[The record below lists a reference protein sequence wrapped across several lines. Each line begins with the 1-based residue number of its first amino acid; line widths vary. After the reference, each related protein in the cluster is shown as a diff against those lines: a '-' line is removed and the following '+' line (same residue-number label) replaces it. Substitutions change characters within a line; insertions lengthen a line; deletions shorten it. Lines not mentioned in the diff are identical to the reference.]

1 MPVQAAL
8 VQITGDSHGVVIDLV
23 YAGDANFTGRAI
35 YDHPLCFLH
44 PEAEACLRK
53 AVIAARGLGLGL
65 KIFDAFRPHEA
76 QEALWAF
83 APDPDYIADPKQGSN
98 HTRGVA
104 LDLTLVDDR
113 GEALDMGTPVDTMSA
128 ESHHFYPAHP
138 ASVQVNR
145 MKLLTVMLEAGFV
158 HHPREWWHYQLP
170 DAQRF
175 PLVGNPVNM
184 SCVTP
189 SGNAAEAVQRA
200 DPPEPLLADKNLRYD
215 QLLKAAKRLPRIR
228 MGVVHPCSR
237 ESLEGALDAA
247 RLGLIEAILIGP
259 EPRIRSL
266 AKDCQ
271 LDLSGF
277 SIVDVPHSHAAADKG
292 VEMARS
298 GEVDALMKG
307 SLHSDE
313 LLGAVVNAQTGLR
326 TARRVTH
333 VFVLDVPRY
342 PTPLLITDA
351 AINVA
356 PDFDAKVD
364 IVQNAID
371 LAHALGIA
379 RPKVAILSAVETVTP
394 KLRSSMDAAALSKMA
409 DRGQITGGLVDG
421 PLAFDNAVSLAA
433 AKTKGIASEVAGQAD
448 ILVVPDLESGN
459 MLAKQLEYLGGA
471 QAAGVVMG
479 ARVPIVLTSR
489 ADSAH
494 SRIASCAITLLLV
507 SHRLRSEPKALA

>member
-1 MPVQAAL
+1 MDMLSTPTGPSAEFLENHPFAEIRLGDGASLQRQVTQRDIQLFAAVSGDVNPAHVDALYARTSHFHEIIAHGMLGGALISTVLGTQFPGPGTIYLGQTLKFLKPVHIGDTLTVSVSVISIDAATQRL
-8 VQITGDSHGVVIDLV
+8 VLDTRCVDQDGDLV
-23 YAGDANFTGRAI
+23 LEGQ
-35 YDHPLCFLH
+35 
-44 PEAEACLRK
+44 AEVTAPTDKQRILR
-53 AVIAARGLGLGL
+53 
-65 KIFDAFRPHEA
+65 
-76 QEALWAF
+76 
-83 APDPDYIADPKQGSN
+83 
-98 HTRGVA
+98 T
-104 LDLTLVDDR
+104 DL
-113 GEALDMGTPVDTMSA
+113 
-128 ESHHFYPAHP
+128 
-138 ASVQVNR
+138 
-145 MKLLTVMLEAGFV
+145 
-158 HHPREWWHYQLP
+158 
-170 DAQRF
+170 
-175 PLVGNPVNM
+175 
-184 SCVTP
+184 
-189 SGNAAEAVQRA
+189 
-200 DPPEPLLADKNLRYD
+200 PEPLMADKNLRYD
-215 QLLKAAKRLPRIR
+215 QLLNAAKSLPKIR

-237 ESLEGALDAA
+237 EALEGALDAA

-259 EPRIRSL
+259 QARIRSL
-266 AKDCQ
+266 ASECG

-277 SIVDVPHSHAAADKG
+277 SILDVPHSHAAAAKA
-292 VEMARS
+292 VELARA

-313 LLGAVVNAQTGLR
+313 LLAAVVNAQCGLR
-326 TARRVTH
+326 TERRISH

-342 PTPLLITDA
+342 PKPLLITDA
-351 AINVA
+351 AINVD

-379 RPKVAILSAVETVTP
+379 RPKVAILSAVETVSP

-433 AKTKGIASEVAGQAD
+433 AKTKGIKSEVAGEAD

-471 QAAGVVMG
+471 QAAGIVMG

-494 SRIASCAITLLLV
+494 SRIASCAIAMLLIA
-507 SHRLRSEPKALA
+507 HRLKALA

>member
-1 MPVQAAL
+1 MDITNMQMRPHADFLENHPFAEIRLGDNASLQRQVTERDIQLFATVSGDVNPAHVDALYAKSSHFHEIIAHGMLGGSLISTVLGTQFPGPGTIYLGQTLKFLKPVHIGDTL
-8 VQITGDSHGVVIDLV
+8 VVTVRVTSLEDTHHRVVLDTRCVDQDGDVVIE
-23 YAGDANFTGRAI
+23 G
-35 YDHPLCFLH
+35 
-44 PEAEACLRK
+44 EAQ
-53 AVIAARGLGLGL
+53 VIA
-65 KIFDAFRPHEA
+65 P
-76 QEALWAF
+76 
-83 APDPDYIADPKQGSN
+83 ADKLRILR
-98 HTRGVA
+98 T
-104 LDLTLVDDR
+104 DL
-113 GEALDMGTPVDTMSA
+113 
-128 ESHHFYPAHP
+128 
-138 ASVQVNR
+138 
-145 MKLLTVMLEAGFV
+145 
-158 HHPREWWHYQLP
+158 
-170 DAQRF
+170 
-175 PLVGNPVNM
+175 
-184 SCVTP
+184 
-189 SGNAAEAVQRA
+189 
-200 DPPEPLLADKNLRYD
+200 PEPLMADKNLRYD
-215 QLLKAAKRLPRIR
+215 QLLNAAKSLPKIR

-237 ESLEGALDAA
+237 EALEGALDAA

-259 EPRIRSL
+259 ESRIRSL
-266 AKDCQ
+266 ASECK
-271 LDLSGF
+271 LDLSGV
-277 SIVDVPHSHAAADKG
+277 SIVDAPHSHAAADKA
-292 VEMARS
+292 VELARA

-313 LLGAVVNAQTGLR
+313 LLGAVVNAQCGLR
-326 TARRVTH
+326 TERRISH

-342 PTPLLITDA
+342 PKPLLITDA

-379 RPKVAILSAVETVTP
+379 LPKVAILSALETVTS

-433 AKTKGIASEVAGQAD
+433 ARTKGIISPVAGDAD

-471 QAAGVVMG
+471 QAAGIVMG

-494 SRIASCAITLLLV
+494 SRIASCAITLLLIN
-507 SHRLRSEPKALA
+507 HRKKSLAKAQA

>member
-1 MPVQAAL
+1 MDTLSTAPVPAPSAEFLENHPFDGIRLGDGASLQRQVTERDIQLFAA
-8 VQITGDSHGVVIDLV
+8 VSGDVNPAHVDALYARTSHFHEIIAHGMLGGSLISTVLGTQFPGPGTIYLGQTLKFLKPVHIGDTLTVTVKVTSLDAATRHLRLDTRCVDQDGDVVID
-23 YAGDANFTGRAI
+23 GQ
-35 YDHPLCFLH
+35 
-44 PEAEACLRK
+44 AE
-53 AVIAARGLGLGL
+53 VIA
-65 KIFDAFRPHEA
+65 P
-76 QEALWAF
+76 
-83 APDPDYIADPKQGSN
+83 ADKLRVLR
-98 HTRGVA
+98 T
-104 LDLTLVDDR
+104 DL
-113 GEALDMGTPVDTMSA
+113 
-128 ESHHFYPAHP
+128 
-138 ASVQVNR
+138 
-145 MKLLTVMLEAGFV
+145 
-158 HHPREWWHYQLP
+158 
-170 DAQRF
+170 
-175 PLVGNPVNM
+175 
-184 SCVTP
+184 
-189 SGNAAEAVQRA
+189 
-200 DPPEPLLADKNLRYD
+200 PEPLMADKNLRYD
-215 QLLKAAKRLPRIR
+215 QLLNAAKSLPKIK

-237 ESLEGALDAA
+237 EALEGALDAA
-247 RLGLIEAILIGP
+247 RLGLIEALLIGP
-259 EPRIRSL
+259 ESRIRSL
-266 AKDCQ
+266 ARECG
-271 LDLSGF
+271 LDLGGF
-277 SIVDVPHSHAAADKG
+277 SIMDVPHSHAAAAKA
-292 VEMARS
+292 VELARA

-313 LLGAVVNAQTGLR
+313 LLSAVVNAQCGLR
-326 TARRVTH
+326 TERRISH

-342 PTPLLITDA
+342 PKPLLITDA

-433 AKTKGIASEVAGQAD
+433 AKTKGIKSEVAGEAD

-471 QAAGVVMG
+471 QAAGIVMG

-494 SRIASCAITLLLV
+494 SRIASCAIAILLIA
-507 SHRLRSEPKALA
+507 HRLRALA

>member
-1 MPVQAAL
+1 MDSPRIHANSPASFLENHPVAEIRVGDGASLQRQVTERDIQLFAAVSGDVNPAHVDAL
-8 VQITGDSHGVVIDLV
+8 YAKTSHFHQIIAHGMLGGSLISSVLGTQFPGPGTIYLGQTLKFLKPVHIGDTLTVTVSVISLNTGNRHVRLDTRCINQDGDVVIE
-23 YAGDANFTGRAI
+23 G
-35 YDHPLCFLH
+35 
-44 PEAEACLRK
+44 EAE
-53 AVIAARGLGLGL
+53 VIAPAAKLRIAR
-65 KIFDAFRPHEA
+65 
-76 QEALWAF
+76 
-83 APDPDYIADPKQGSN
+83 
-98 HTRGVA
+98 T
-104 LDLTLVDDR
+104 DLP
-113 GEALDMGTPVDTMSA
+113 TPIV
-128 ESHHFYPAHP
+128 
-138 ASVQVNR
+138 
-145 MKLLTVMLEAGFV
+145 
-158 HHPREWWHYQLP
+158 
-170 DAQRF
+170 
-175 PLVGNPVNM
+175 
-184 SCVTP
+184 
-189 SGNAAEAVQRA
+189 
-200 DPPEPLLADKNLRYD
+200 ADKNLRYD
-215 QLLKAAKRLPRIR
+215 QLLNAAKSLPKIR

-237 ESLEGALDAA
+237 EALEGALDAA
-247 RLGLIEAILIGP
+247 RLGLIEALLIGP
-259 EPRIRSL
+259 EARIRSL
-266 AKDCQ
+266 ADECQ
-271 LDLSGF
+271 MDLAGF
-277 SIVDVPHSHAAADKG
+277 SIVNVPHSHAAAVKA
-292 VEMARS
+292 VEMARA

-313 LLGAVVNAQTGLR
+313 LLSAVVNAQTGLR
-326 TARRVTH
+326 TERRVSH

-342 PTPLLITDA
+342 PKPLLITDA

-433 AKTKGIASEVAGQAD
+433 ARTKGIKSDVAGDAD

-471 QAAGVVMG
+471 QAAGIVMG

-494 SRIASCAITLLLV
+494 SRIASCAIAILLIA
-507 SHRLRSEPKALA
+507 HRLKALA

>member
-1 MPVQAAL
+1 MDKLSPSSDMLPGDFLENHPFAEIRLGDGASLVRQVSQRDIQLFAAVSGDVNPAHVDALYARTSHFHEIIAHGMLGGSLISTVLGTQFPGPGTIYLGQTLKFIKPVHIGDTLTVTVSVTSLDAATRQVRL
-8 VQITGDSHGVVIDLV
+8 ATICVDQEGDVVIE
-23 YAGDANFTGRAI
+23 G
-35 YDHPLCFLH
+35 
-44 PEAEACLRK
+44 EAE
-53 AVIAARGLGLGL
+53 VIA
-65 KIFDAFRPHEA
+65 P
-76 QEALWAF
+76 
-83 APDPDYIADPKQGSN
+83 ADRLRILR
-98 HTRGVA
+98 T
-104 LDLTLVDDR
+104 DL
-113 GEALDMGTPVDTMSA
+113 
-128 ESHHFYPAHP
+128 
-138 ASVQVNR
+138 
-145 MKLLTVMLEAGFV
+145 
-158 HHPREWWHYQLP
+158 
-170 DAQRF
+170 
-175 PLVGNPVNM
+175 
-184 SCVTP
+184 
-189 SGNAAEAVQRA
+189 
-200 DPPEPLLADKNLRYD
+200 PEPLMADKSLRYD
-215 QLLKAAKRLPRIR
+215 QLLNAAKSLPKIK

-237 ESLEGALDAA
+237 EALEGALDAA
-247 RLGLIEAILIGP
+247 RLGLIEALLIGP
-259 EPRIRSL
+259 QARIRKL
-266 AKDCQ
+266 AGDCQ
-271 LDLSGF
+271 FDLSGCA
-277 SIVDVPHSHAAADKG
+277 ILDVPHSHAAAARA
-292 VEMARS
+292 VELARA

-313 LLGAVVNAQTGLR
+313 LLSAVVNAQTGLR
-326 TARRVTH
+326 TERRISH

-342 PTPLLITDA
+342 PKPLLITDA

-433 AKTKGIASEVAGQAD
+433 ARTKGIKSEVAGEAD

-471 QAAGVVMG
+471 QAAGIVMG

-494 SRIASCAITLLLV
+494 SRIASCAIAILLIA
-507 SHRLRSEPKALA
+507 HRLKALA

>member
-1 MPVQAAL
+1 MDKLSPSSDMLPGDFLENHPFAEIRLGDGASLVRQVSQRDIQLFAAVSGDVNPAHVDALYARTSHFHEIIAHGMLGGSLISTVLGTQFPGPGTIYLGQTLKFIKPVHIGDTLTVTVSVTLLDAATRRVRL
-8 VQITGDSHGVVIDLV
+8 ATICVDQEGDVVIE
-23 YAGDANFTGRAI
+23 G
-35 YDHPLCFLH
+35 
-44 PEAEACLRK
+44 EAE
-53 AVIAARGLGLGL
+53 VIA
-65 KIFDAFRPHEA
+65 P
-76 QEALWAF
+76 
-83 APDPDYIADPKQGSN
+83 ADRLRILR
-98 HTRGVA
+98 T
-104 LDLTLVDDR
+104 DL
-113 GEALDMGTPVDTMSA
+113 
-128 ESHHFYPAHP
+128 
-138 ASVQVNR
+138 
-145 MKLLTVMLEAGFV
+145 
-158 HHPREWWHYQLP
+158 
-170 DAQRF
+170 
-175 PLVGNPVNM
+175 
-184 SCVTP
+184 
-189 SGNAAEAVQRA
+189 
-200 DPPEPLLADKNLRYD
+200 PEPLMADKSLRYD
-215 QLLKAAKRLPRIR
+215 QLLNAAKSLPKIK

-237 ESLEGALDAA
+237 EALEGALDAA
-247 RLGLIEAILIGP
+247 RLGLIEALLIGP
-259 EPRIRSL
+259 EARIRKL
-266 AKDCQ
+266 AGDCQ
-271 LDLSGF
+271 FDLSGCA
-277 SIVDVPHSHAAADKG
+277 ILDVPHSHAAAARA
-292 VEMARS
+292 VELARA

-313 LLGAVVNAQTGLR
+313 LLSAVVNAQTGLR
-326 TARRVTH
+326 TERRISH

-342 PTPLLITDA
+342 PKPLLITDA

-433 AKTKGIASEVAGQAD
+433 ARTKGIKSEVAGEAD

-471 QAAGVVMG
+471 QAAGIVMG

-494 SRIASCAITLLLV
+494 SRIASCAIAILLIA
-507 SHRLRSEPKALA
+507 HRLKALA